1 MKSPARRCPAAR
13 PSRAALRL
21 APIGL
26 ALLASS
32 IAQAQNKQNRLD
44 PVVVTASRSP
54 QLLSQVLADTTVI
67 TREDIERQA
76 FGGIADLL
84 RSQACFEMVRN
95 GNIGA
100 STSLFVRGAET
111 RHTMVLIDGVPY
123 DSQRTDGASWQSLPL
138 AQIERIEIVRG
149 AASAVHGS
157 DAIGGVVQI
166 FTRKGEGA
174 PQLELGIGGGNLGL
188 AKFDAS
194 LSGMSGI
201 FDYAVSAA
209 RERSTGFNSRPVTG
223 TPDLRYQPDI
233 DGYSSRS
240 VSIRVGAQ
248 LNRQHRV
255 ELSGLNS
262 HVEGQYDASA
272 RPTVDDRNLNAAR
285 ALRGSWSAQ
294 WSPDFSTNVSIG
306 ESTDKYETQPNPYLT
321 ETRTRSTAFNGSYKL
336 GGGQLNG
343 ALERREDKLENTSV
357 LNGKADRHQDAVG
370 LGYLWASGP
379 LSLQVHGRHDRD
391 SEFGSSNNGTIA
403 AGYQLTPQWRLLS
416 SYGTAF
422 KAPSL
427 YQRFSE
433 YGKPDLK
440 PEQGRNAEVGLHF
453 TQGVHGA
460 SLTAYRNLIDDL
472 IVFGAPGPCKGSS
485 GCYENVGQARLQGLS
500 LRGNTVLASVR
511 LSGSLDLQSPKD
523 VTERVGYKN
532 YGRILARRSKTHGT
546 LRAETDLA
554 GWALGAQLWAS
565 GQRTDS
571 FRTGA
576 RLGGY
581 ATMDLDAQYSINPE
595 LRLQLKLENAFD
607 RKYETALG
615 YANAPF
621 QFFVGLRYTPKL

>member
-1 MKSPARRCPAAR
+1 MKSPARRLSAR
-13 PSRAALRL
+13 PSRAALRAL
-21 APIGL
+21 PL
-26 ALLASS
+26 ALLAAVPAY
-32 IAQAQNKQNRLD
+32 AQKKSEQNRLD

-95 GNIGA
+95 GNVGA
-100 STSLFVRGAET
+100 NTSLFVRGAET

-123 DSQRTDGASWQSLPL
+123 DSQRTDGASWQSIPL

-166 FTRKGEGA
+166 FTRKGEGK
-174 PQLELGIGGGNLGL
+174 PQLELGLGGGNLGL
-188 AKFDAS
+188 NKLDAS

-201 FDYAVSAA
+201 IDYAFSAA
-209 RERSTGFNSRPVTG
+209 RERSNGFNSRPVTG
-223 TPDLRYQPDI
+223 TPDPNYRPDQ
-233 DGYSSRS
+233 DGYKSRS
-240 VSIRVGAQ
+240 FSARVGAQ
-248 LNRQHRV
+248 LSREHRL
-255 ELSGLNS
+255 ELSALNS
-262 HVEGQYDASA
+262 HIDSQYDATA
-272 RPTVDDRNLNAAR
+272 RPKVDDHNINDAR
-285 ALRGSWSAQ
+285 ALRGLWTAQ
-294 WSPDFSTNVSIG
+294 WTPALSTSFSVG
-306 ESTDKYETQPNPYLT
+306 ESVDKYETNPSVYRT
-321 ETRTRSTAFNGSYKL
+321 ETRTRSTSLSAGYKL
-336 GGGQLNG
+336 GEGQLNA
-343 ALERREDKLENTSV
+343 ALDRREDKLENTSV
-357 LNGKADRHQDAVG
+357 ANGKADRHQDAVG
-370 LGYLWASGP
+370 LGYIWASGP
-379 LSLQVHGRHDRD
+379 LSLQLHGRHDRD

-440 PEQGRNAEVGLHF
+440 PEQGRNAEIGLHYS
-453 TQGVHGA
+453 QGQHGFGV
-460 SLTAYRNLIDDL
+460 TAYRNLIDDL
-472 IVFGAPGPCKGSS
+472 IIFGAPGPCKGSF
-485 GCYENVGQARLQGLS
+485 GCYENVSQARLQGLGFK
-500 LRGNTVLASVR
+500 GNTVLGTVR
-511 LSGSLDLQSPKD
+511 LSGSLDLQAPKD
-523 VTERVGYKN
+523 VTKSASNAN
-532 YGRILARRSKTHGT
+532 YGKILARRAKTHGT

-565 GQRTDS
+565 GQRTDNL
-571 FRTGA
+571 RTGVQ
-576 RLGGY
+576 LGGY
-581 ATMDLDAQYSINPE
+581 ATLDLDAQFAINPE

-615 YANAPF
+615 YASAPF
-621 QFFVGLRYTPKL
+621 QFFVGLRYAPKF